1 MSLPACKADCE
12 RLSATDPAAL
22 VAAFP
27 EMKPTLLTFAAEY
40 LGRAPAD
47 VAVPALLPLLDHEK
61 PYVREGAIYGL
72 QPHAACDPRIVE
84 AFRVLAALDPS
95 PGVRTVAA
103 GALEE
108 LDGDP

>member
-1 MSLPACKADCE
+1 MPTPTSEADCE
-12 RLSATDPAAL
+12 RLATTDPAAL
-22 VAAFP
+22 AAAFP
-27 EMKPTLLTFAAEY
+27 SMDPTLLTFAAEY

-47 VAVPALLPLLDHEK
+47 VAVPALLPLLGHEK

-72 QPHAACDPRIVE
+72 EPHATGDPGIVE

-108 LDGDP
+108 LGGDP